1 MTIEVLYPE
10 LCNLY
15 GDSANVRYLKA
26 CVPEAEIVYTDN
38 RSQPRFVTEKVDLLY
53 LGSMSEPSQ
62 VLAVRRLLP
71 YVERL
76 EEIIHQGTVVL
87 CTGNATE
94 LLGLY
99 IEDPD
104 GHSEDMLG
112 LYKFYAKRDMDHRHN
127 SMFLGDF
134 GQIPIV
140 GAKSQFSF
148 LYGEFPGDFIR
159 VKGGYGNNP
168 EDGNEGFR
176 DRNLFATYLLGPFLV
191 LNPLFTKH
199 LLGLLGVD
207 RPLAFEKE
215 VMEAY
220 AFRKEHLEEPG
231 VKFLMGEHG

>member
-15 GDSANVRYLKA
+15 GDSANVRYLQA
-26 CVPEAEIVYTDN
+26 CVPEAEIVYTHN
-38 RSQPRFVTEKVDLLY
+38 CSVPRFVTEKVDLLY
-53 LGSMSEPSQ
+53 LGSLSEPSQ
-62 VLAVRRLLP
+62 VLAVSRLLP
-71 YVERL
+71 YLERL
-76 EEIIHQGTVVL
+76 EELIREGTPVL
-87 CTGNATE
+87 CTGNAVE

-104 GHSEDMLG
+104 GHTEDMLG
-112 LYKFYAKRDMDHRHN
+112 LYRFYARRDMDHRHN
-127 SMFLGDF
+127 SMFLGEF
-134 GQIPIV
+134 GDIPVV

-168 EDGNEGFR
+168 EDLNEGFR
-176 DRNLFATYLLGPFLV
+176 DGNLFATYLLGPFLV

-231 VKFLMGEHG
+231 VRFLMGEHG

>member
-1 MTIEVLYPE
+1 MIIEVLYPE

-38 RSQPRFVTEKVDLLY
+38 RSQPRFVTEKVDLVY

-62 VLAVRRLLP
+62 ALAVSRLLP

-76 EEIIHQGTVVL
+76 EQIIREDTVVL
-87 CTGNATE
+87 CTGNAVE

-104 GHSEDMLG
+104 GRTEDMLG
-112 LYKFYAKRDMDHRHN
+112 LYRFYAQRDMDHRHN
-127 SMFLGDF
+127 SMFLGSF
-134 GQIPIV
+134 GEIPVV

-148 LYGEFPGDFIR
+148 LCGEFPGAFVR
-159 VKGGYGNNP
+159 VKGGYGNAP
-168 EDGNEGFR
+168 EDPNEGFR
-176 DRNLFATYLLGPFLV
+176 DHNLFATYLLGPFLV
-191 LNPLFTKH
+191 LNPLFTKY